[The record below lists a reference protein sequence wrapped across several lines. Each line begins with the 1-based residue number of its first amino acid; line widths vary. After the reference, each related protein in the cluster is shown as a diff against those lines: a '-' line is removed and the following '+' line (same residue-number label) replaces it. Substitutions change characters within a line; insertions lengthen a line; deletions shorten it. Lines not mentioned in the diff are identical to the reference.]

1 MHDPIKRIASELAI
15 KCYHPVSKT
24 DTCVPHNTTEL
35 ELGISDAGSLACARR
50 LVDFVYAHD
59 LILDPTDGRYLM
71 GTPALSE
78 YNIRMLLGP
87 RVFLARL
94 GESPHTS
101 VVPHKHNPRSIS
113 IS

>member
-1 MHDPIKRIASELAI
+1 
-15 KCYHPVSKT
+15 
-24 DTCVPHNTTEL
+24 
-35 ELGISDAGSLACARR
+35 
-50 LVDFVYAHD
+50 
-59 LILDPTDGRYLM
+59 M

-94 GESPHTS
+94 GEFRHTS
-101 VVPHKHNPRSIS
+101 VVPHNPRSIS